1 MIRKIRKKFI
11 VAAIISVFLVL
22 FLLIGSINLLNYRNL
37 ISDARLHYHR
47 IEWCIRDAPLRQ
59 IPVLSEKTDSL

>member
-22 FLLIGSINLLNYRNL
+22 SLLIGSIKLINYPNL
-37 ISDARLHYHR
+37 ISDADSTL
-47 IEWCIRDAPLRQ
+47 Q
-59 IPVLSEKTDSL
+59 ILAV

>member
-22 FLLIGSINLLNYRNL
+22 SILIGSILWLTNAVFVRYAAHATG
-37 ISDARLHYHR
+37 S
-47 IEWCIRDAPLRQ
+47 
-59 IPVLSEKTDSL
+59 